1 MKKCMNCGANIPDES
16 RFCTNCGASAEYN
29 AYDEAGSLEEYD
41 YYGGPSRSGYESY
54 GGPSSRAK
62 TGSRTR
68 SASRGNKS
76 MKNISGNLPLMLAAA
91 FMLCVVI
98 HAVFSSVY
106 SFIYQLIMNRFYG
119 FSLLSIFTNFF
130 SNIWGSIPNLLI
142 ICILPVIFCIYYRA
156 DAKNKSTFR
165 MICFILS
172 IAALAIIA
180 IGNIIYL
187 FTYPGS
193 YDAAMLIS
201 KIIPGSPFLYY
212 VLNFFRNVFY
222 QFNPIMILFRL
233 VMNLIMLIRNAI
245 AIAIP
250 VVVLIN
256 TVPGSRR

>member
-29 AYDEAGSLEEYD
+29 AYDEADSREEYD
-41 YYGGPSRSGYESY
+41 YYGGASRSGYESY
-54 GGPSSRAK
+54 GGASSRARS
-62 TGSRTR
+62 GSRTR

-76 MKNISGNLPLMLAAA
+76 TKNISGNLPLMPAAA

-142 ICILPVIFCIYYRA
+142 VCILPVIFCIYYRA
-156 DAKNKSTFR
+156 EAKNKSTFR

-187 FTYPGS
+187 FTFPGS

-201 KIIPGSPFLYY
+201 KIIPGSPFLYQ
-212 VLNFFRNVFY
+212 VFHFFGNVFY

-233 VMNLIMLIRNAI
+233 VMNLIILIRNAI

-256 TVPGSRR
+256 TVPSSRR

>member
-29 AYDEAGSLEEYD
+29 AYDEADSREEYD
-41 YYGGPSRSGYESY
+41 YYYGASRSGYESY

-130 SNIWGSIPNLLI
+130 SNIWGSIPNLI
-142 ICILPVIFCIYYRA
+142 IVCILPVLFCIYYRA
-156 DAKNKSTFR
+156 EAKNKNTLQ

-193 YDAAMLIS
+193 YDAAVFIS
-201 KIIPGSPFLYY
+201 RIIPGSPFLYQ
-212 VLNFFRNVFY
+212 VFHFFGNVFF

-233 VMNLIMLIRNAI
+233 ALNLIIVIRNAI

-250 VVVLIN
+250 VVVLVN
-256 TVPGSRR
+256 TVPGSGR